1 MRRKIIRSLFL
12 GGLLVMILSFF
23 VVTPLLIY
31 INHSSSQ
38 RKIFSQLET
47 NIDHIEPIAQMSLS
61 FRTSKMD
68 KFFRESMNQ
77 LAYFTGSNI
86 LFTDID
92 GNVIWADGIES
103 QELLHKYSGKA
114 VRILKLS
121 RGTVRSSGLL
131 DGLYGEKTVTVGKYL
146 KNDMGKEAGIV
157 FCTGKAPTV
166 SAVYRYVFMEIL
178 TIELITLSF
187 VALFMLFFSRSVTVP
202 LKRINNTLK
211 EFTKGNFDARVAYSR
226 DNELGELSANIN
238 QMADSIG
245 ALEKMRQ
252 DFVSDI
258 SHELRTPMTTISGF
272 IEGVLDGTIPDSD
285 REKYLGIAL
294 SESKRLSK
302 LTNDLLNLSR
312 IDDQVKNLS
321 LSDFD
326 MDEIAKIA
334 LINFEDIITKKG
346 INVEFELE
354 GDKFIVRADKDKY
367 IQVLTNLFH
376 NAVKFTPENGNI
388 TIKLKKE
395 DQKCICSVKNTGY
408 GIEPDKLRF
417 IWERFYKADNSRSTD
432 KSGVGIGLYIVKKI
446 IDAHDETISVQSITN
461 KFTEF
466 SFTVQLV

>member
-1 MRRKIIRSLFL
+1 
-12 GGLLVMILSFF
+12 
-23 VVTPLLIY
+23 
-31 INHSSSQ
+31 
-38 RKIFSQLET
+38 
-47 NIDHIEPIAQMSLS
+47 
-61 FRTSKMD
+61 
-68 KFFRESMNQ
+68 
-77 LAYFTGSNI
+77 
-86 LFTDID
+86 
-92 GNVIWADGIES
+92 
-103 QELLHKYSGKA
+103 
-114 VRILKLS
+114 
-121 RGTVRSSGLL
+121 
-131 DGLYGEKTVTVGKYL
+131 
-146 KNDMGKEAGIV
+146 
-157 FCTGKAPTV
+157 
-166 SAVYRYVFMEIL
+166 
-178 TIELITLSF
+178 
-187 VALFMLFFSRSVTVP
+187 
-202 LKRINNTLK
+202 
-211 EFTKGNFDARVAYSR
+211 
-226 DNELGELSANIN
+226 
-238 QMADSIG
+238 
-245 ALEKMRQ
+245 MRQ

-446 IDAHDETISVQSITN
+446 IDAHDETISVQSVTN